1 MIVRDRD
8 LRARLDALMPVQ
20 EWLPAAPVLLVF
32 CGNNRRQRQIHGWRG
47 KAFANDH
54 LDAFFNSEIDAGIAL
69 PAFVSA
75 GALVG
80 LGTCPLSAIRNRAAQ
95 VSNALKLPQHVFPV
109 TGLAVGWPAQ
119 PPAISYRLPLATSA
133 HSDTF
138 GDARIETRISA
149 YDRRRA
155 AAQPYAAQ
163 RFAADFGT
171 CSDYGWSED
180 KARQYAKP
188 ERADFGAFIRAKGF
202 SLE

>member
-1 MIVRDRD
+1 M
-8 LRARLDALMPVQ
+8 
-20 EWLPAAPVLLVF
+20 
-32 CGNNRRQRQIHGWRG
+32 
-47 KAFANDH
+47 ND
-54 LDAFFNSEIDAGIAL
+54 
-69 PAFVSA
+69 
-75 GALVG
+75 
-80 LGTCPLSAIRNRAAQ
+80 
-95 VSNALKLPQHVFPV
+95 ALKLPQHIFPV
-109 TGLAVGWPAQ
+109 AGLAVGWLAQ
-119 PPAISYRLPLATSA
+119 PLAISYRLPLATTV

-138 GDARIETRISA
+138 GDARIEEQISA

-188 ERADFGAFIRAKGF
+188 ERAGFGAFIRAKGF